1 MTVGATNP
9 TTPTTPASSS
19 SSNSSASVTGQA
31 GLNTDYNSFL
41 KLLTTQLQN
50 QDPLSPMD
58 TNTFTQQL
66 VAMNGVQQQLLTNNL
81 LQTLVAQSSG
91 PTSAVNLIGKQVT
104 AQSPTATMNNGS
116 VAWQYELDGQA
127 AAAQLQI
134 SDSTNQVVWTGSAP
148 DLTQGTHPFTWN
160 GQTTSGGQATAG
172 TYTLK
177 VIANDSNLQ
186 TVTSNV
192 FVQGTVTGVSNV
204 GGVAQL
210 NLGSTT
216 VPYSTVSTVSNPG
229 TTPTTPTTN

>member
-1 MTVGATNP
+1 MTVSATAP
-9 TTPTTPASSS
+9 TAPTSSS
-19 SSNSSASVTGQA
+19 GNPSASVTGQA

-81 LQTLVAQSSG
+81 LQTLVSQSAG
-91 PTSAVNLIGKQVT
+91 PTSAVSLIGKQVQ
-104 AQSPTATMNNGS
+104 AQSSSATMNNGS
-116 VAWQYELDGQA
+116 VAWQYQLDGAA
-127 AAAQLQI
+127 AAAQLQV
-134 SDSTNQVVWTGSAP
+134 SDSTGQVVYTGAAP

-160 GQTTSGGQATAG
+160 GTTTAGGKATAG
-172 TYTLK
+172 AYTLK
-177 VIANDSNLQ
+177 VVANDSKLQ
-186 TVTSNV
+186 TVGSNV

-210 NLGSTT
+210 NIGSTT
-216 VPYSTVSTVSNPG
+216 VPYSTLTSVTNP
-229 TTPTTPTTN
+229 TN